1 MDPILR
7 FENVSKRFAFSREK
21 PQSILDTLTSSFRQ
35 KSSDEETGYLWALHD
50 VSFDVMSGRC
60 VGIVGRN
67 GSGKS
72 TALKLTTGILR
83 PTSGRIVTQGRVSAL
98 LELGAGFHP
107 DLSGRENIFLNGSLL
122 GLSQAY
128 LEDKFDDIVAF
139 SELGD
144 FIDMPVKHYSSG
156 MYMRLGF
163 SVSIYIDPE
172 ILIIDEILAVGDR
185 PFQIKCI
192 DRIYELKDRGVTIL
206 LVSHNLEIVRRLCS
220 DLIWLEK
227 GKLEAI
233 GDTEEIAELYAAS
246 GHEADPSAKLWLQEK
261 SFSRHGSGEV
271 EITAV
276 HIYNAQNQPCS
287 VFKTGESMTIE
298 MHYEAHEPVEEP
310 EFGLA
315 ILNQDGIVITSP
327 NIHRA
332 KMKVGTVTDSG
343 ILRYT
348 IDSLPLLNGH
358 YSITA
363 AIHDSRLA
371 FAYDFHK
378 EAYSFR
384 VIVSDTA
391 ESYQGIVEI
400 PATWD
405 WIPDEST
412 QSDND
417 EPTQ

>member
-1 MDPILR
+1 
-7 FENVSKRFAFSREK
+7 
-21 PQSILDTLTSSFRQ
+21 
-35 KSSDEETGYLWALHD
+35 LHD
-50 VSFDVMSGRC
+50 VSFNVLPGQC

-98 LELGAGFHP
+98 LELGAGFHQ
-107 DLSGRENIFLNGSLL
+107 DLTGRENIFLNGSLL
-122 GLSQAY
+122 GLSKAY
-128 LEDKFDDIVAF
+128 LEDKYDDIVAF
-139 SELGD
+139 SELGE

-163 SVSIYIDPE
+163 SVAIYVEPE

-185 PFQIKCI
+185 PFQVKCI
-192 DRIYELKDRGVTIL
+192 DRIFELKDRGVTIL

-220 DLIWLEK
+220 DLIWLEN
-227 GKLEAI
+227 GKLQAL
-233 GDTEEIAELYAAS
+233 GATEEIAELYAAS

-261 SFSRHGSGEV
+261 EFTRHGSGEI

-276 HIYNAQNQPCS
+276 HLLNAQNQEKD
-287 VFKTGESMTIE
+287 VFRTGELMTVE
-298 MHYEAHEPVEEP
+298 MHYTAHQPVNEP

-315 ILNQDGIVITSP
+315 ILNQDGVVITSP

-332 KMKVGTVTDSG
+332 KLEVGMVTGSG
-343 ILRYT
+343 VLRYT
-348 IDSLPLLNGH
+348 IDKLPLLTAH
-358 YSITA
+358 YTLTV

-371 FAYDFHK
+371 YAYDFHK
-378 EAYSFR
+378 EAYPFR
-384 VIVSDTA
+384 VIVSDDT
-391 ESYQGIVEI
+391 ESYQGVVEI

-405 WIPDEST
+405 WIPGDSS
-412 QSDND
+412 QPDKD
-417 EPTQ
+417 EPDP